1 MLSRPTFFHQQK
13 SENLGWIIVGIG
25 IYLHIES
32 DMTTSTLQVPLQRSL
47 SESGEWAAIGDT
59 ENPDVNP
66 DLYKSG
72 LTIEN
77 CLKNRWGNIIALEK
91 TRVHLDG
98 RTPDTDYINANY
110 IDVGDGE
117 EFIACQAPLPN
128 TFDDFWWMVW
138 THKAPVIGMFTRL
151 FEKSRVKAHI
161 YWPTDLGKTVSFLG
175 GSLGV
180 TNLGF
185 ETDGSF
191 RITSLKLTYGSGED
205 EETHTLKHYH
215 YTGWPDFGIPEDTGD
230 VLRFFDNLPVLR
242 GKSASPVVLHCS
254 AGCGRVGAVCAIYR
268 KLKTGED
275 VPKVVETLRGCRQ
288 GMVQTKDQYK
298 FIYRMVREMEKMLR
312 TKLSSK
318 PTDEVSPDGYTMDE
332 DGHVLIQIN
341 LPEIPSPA
349 DDMKDLTASV
359 AAWRTASG
367 LTRDGKAVTF
377 DNGIEV
383 VIDDEG
389 AGDKPEGFTFGG
401 SITPDVVSPVTPPAS
416 PCLTEPPAE
425 PPTEPP
431 VVYRRKGEK
440 AKAWPQDELS
450 LTEIKHGDIIYDPDG
465 YRGTET
471 KVVRNVHPG
480 QSITLGT
487 CDGSGYCEIPQEVSR
502 HIEDPVDFYSEI
514 IDDKL
519 YQGVSRVILDPVGN
533 QILLQSLTGGRPVHF
548 SRTVCWESMEE
559 AVLIHTPPS
568 PDCPR
573 GDYAVLDDKTPDEYL
588 GDAEELPSDP
598 LVARERDAISLRHTL
613 IEDSIW
619 KCLRNDH
626 LSVRDLP
633 TSVDGGCSGAS
644 LKFKGFTKDEDH
656 VVTEVLCEEHN
667 GTPVVF
673 TLQRCPLEHG
683 PYAKL
688 DLWTADNPVGH
699 PRKFILTLVSYD

>member
-1 MLSRPTFFHQQK
+1 MLSRPTFFRQQK
-13 SENLGWIIVGIG
+13 SENLEWIIVGIG
-25 IYLHIES
+25 SYLHIES
-32 DMTTSTLQVPLQRSL
+32 DMSTSTLQVPLQRSL

-59 ENPDVNP
+59 ANPGVNP

-72 LTIEN
+72 LAKEN
-77 CLKNRWGNIIALEK
+77 YHKNRWGNIIALEK
-91 TRVHLDG
+91 TRVHLEG

-161 YWPTDLGKTVSFLG
+161 YWPTELGKTVSFLG

-185 ETDGSF
+185 ETDGNF

-205 EETHTLKHYH
+205 EETHTLKHYQ
-215 YTGWPDFGIPEDTGD
+215 YTGWPDFGIPEDTRD
-230 VLRFFDNLPVLR
+230 VRRFFDNLPVLR

-298 FIYRMVREMEKMLR
+298 FIYRMAREMEEMIR
-312 TKLSSK
+312 TKFSSK
-318 PTDEVSPDGYTMDE
+318 LTDEVSPDGYTMGE
-332 DGHVLIQIN
+332 DGYVLIQFN
-341 LPEIPSPA
+341 LPGIKTPPY
-349 DDMKDLTASV
+349 DVKDLTASV

-377 DNGIEV
+377 DDSGIEV
-383 VIDDEG
+383 IIDGEFDLR
-389 AGDKPEGFTFGG
+389 G
-401 SITPDVVSPVTPPAS
+401 SITPPPS
-416 PCLTEPPAE
+416 E
-425 PPTEPP
+425 PPTDPPSEALSEPP
-431 VVYRRKGEK
+431 MVYLRKGEK
-440 AKAWPQDELS
+440 AKAWSQDELN

-471 KVVRNVHPG
+471 KVVCNVRPG

-487 CDGSGYCEIPQEVSR
+487 CDSAGYCEIPQEVSR

-533 QILLQSLTGGRPVHF
+533 QALLQSLTGGRPVHS
-548 SRTVCWESMEE
+548 SRTVCWKPAKE
-559 AVLIHTPPS
+559 AVLIQTPPS

-598 LVARERDAISLRHTL
+598 LVARKRDAISLRHVL
-613 IEDSIW
+613 IEDSIR
-619 KCLRNDH
+619 KCLRKDY

-673 TLQRCPLEHG
+673 TLQKCPLEHG
-683 PYAKL
+683 PYAEL
-688 DLWTADNPVGH
+688 DLWTADNPIIGH
-699 PRKFILTLVSYD
+699 PEKFILSLVSYD